1 MREKILE
8 LIRELDPDIQ
18 ELVAMVIQLERE
30 HLDQKKPHVKEA
42 IRDQIDKYAKES
54 LKSEGKIG

>member
-1 MREKILE
+1 MREKIQE
-8 LIRELDPDIQ
+8 LIKTLDPDIQ
-18 ELVAMVIQLERE
+18 ELIATVILLERE

-54 LKSEGKIG
+54 LKNEGKLG

>member
-1 MREKILE
+1 MREKLLE

-18 ELVAMVIQLERE
+18 ELVANVIWLERD
-30 HLDQKKPHVKEA
+30 HLDSKKPRVKEA

-54 LKSEGKIG
+54 LRDEGVK